1 MFANV
6 EISEFVHPRKWE
18 HLKVALDI
26 FQVVEIYG
34 IISNVAAYSSW
45 IRGLGLDNYIWVSI
59 GIKEKS
65 ISWNDEPK
73 Q

>member
-1 MFANV
+1 MCMFANV
-6 EISEFVHPRKWE
+6 EISEFVHQRKWE

-34 IISNVAAYSSW
+34 IISNVAAYSWW

-59 GIKEKS
+59 GISEKY
-65 ISWNDEPK
+65 K
-73 Q
+73 LG

>member
-6 EISEFVHPRKWE
+6 EISEFVHQRKWE

-26 FQVVEIYG
+26 FQVVEVYG
-34 IISNVAAYSSW
+34 IISNVAAYSWW

-59 GIKEKS
+59 GISEKY
-65 ISWNDEPK
+65 K
-73 Q
+73 LG